1 MNRND
6 PLVNILF
13 ITFNRLYYTKI
24 SLPTLLSCNYKNYK
38 LTIVDN
44 GSTDGTVE
52 YLKSLKNSKIET
64 IIFNKKN
71 EGLVKPTKKFWNN
84 SNAEY
89 VGKIDNDIVVPSNF
103 IDILINAHTKID
115 NLGVIGFCHF
125 REEDINK
132 KALKNKITSINNI
145 NIRIQPWIGGNY
157 IMRRNII
164 LKHPYYKQSWKG
176 FKKRILY
183 GFNNYQQKLTD
194 LNLINGYIADHNGEL
209 LFWDHI
215 DDPRNKNYCKD
226 SPYNERKMTDEEII
240 NWYKKDASEL
250 LIKY

>member
-1 MNRND
+1 MEKNE

-13 ITFNRLYYTKI
+13 ITFNRLCYTKI
-24 SLPTLLSCNYKNYK
+24 SLPKLLSCSYKNYNV
-38 LTIVDN
+38 TIVDN
-44 GSTDGTVE
+44 GSTDGTVQ
-52 YLKSLKNSKIET
+52 YLKSLKDSKIEN

-71 EGLVKPTKKFWNN
+71 EGLVKPTKKFWNT
-84 SNAEY
+84 SNAKY

-103 IDILINAHTKID
+103 INILIRAHNKIN

-145 NIRIQPWIGGNY
+145 NIRVQPWIGGNY
-157 IMRRNII
+157 IMKREVA
-164 LKHPYYKQSWKG
+164 LKYPYYRQSWKG

-194 LNLINGYIADHNGEL
+194 LNLINGYIADSKGD
-209 LFWDHI
+209 LFLWDHI
-215 DDPRNKNYCKD
+215 DDPRNQNYLKD
-226 SPYNERKMTDEEII
+226 SNYNQRNMTDEEII
-240 NWYKKDASEL
+240 AWLKNDASEL